1 MYDAAPIRL
10 SLPGQWHRGICKTQM
25 KTLRLKLSFTG
36 LVLLAACAK
45 AMHDTY
51 MHLKADADP
60 EDLKPKLATPEV
72 MARLLKVA
80 DYQRWNDTYLN

>member
-1 MYDAAPIRL
+1 VAARGVRFRL
-10 SLPGQWHRGICKTQM
+10 QGHS
-25 KTLRLKLSFTG
+25 
-36 LVLLAACAK
+36 VLAACAK

-60 EDLKPKLATPEV
+60 EGLKPKLATPEE

-80 DYQRWNDTYLN
+80 DYQRWTDTYLN